1 MYRCHVHLY
10 WAGPA
15 GAELEAF
22 QEEAP
27 LEGMTHEFSQSEEP
41 VCRLAARADV
51 IFADVRGKNPE
62 EFLKPLLE
70 SKKPDGDLIVL
81 AEQEQ
86 APGLPLGGLSD
97 VWFLPMGQEEARFR
111 FARWQQGHKQR
122 MDLWETQQF
131 LDATIDSVPTLVWYK
146 TWDGIH
152 EKVNASFC
160 HTVGKTREQV
170 QGRGHAYIWDVE
182 EDDPACIESE
192 AEVMRTRQTCVSEER
207 IRTGGGERLL
217 TTYKSPLYDYDG
229 SVMGTV
235 GVAIDV
241 TQERAYAEELE
252 MKSRTLETLFTS
264 LECGV
269 MVHTLDGSQVLSIN
283 PAALEI
289 LGYGCREDMMAGG
302 FHMMA
307 DSVLE
312 EDKEVLRQV
321 ITSLKNE
328 GDSASAEYRVRHPD
342 GKVIH
347 VMGNIKLIRE
357 NGELVCQRF
366 LLDVT
371 EQKQKEQSERRRQE
385 ALIHALS
392 IDYNLVC
399 FFDLE
404 TGEGHALRITGCPYG
419 DLDEAFSGPLELS
432 QCMSR
437 YIDNC
442 VFPDDQDMMRETVS
456 QDNLIQELSQRQIF
470 YVNYRTN
477 CKGAEDVRY
486 FQMKVVRL
494 DAEGESGRVVLGL
507 RSIDEETK
515 LELEK
520 TNLLKDALMQ
530 ANRASRA
537 KTVFLSNMSHDIRT
551 PMNAI
556 IGFTALAVSH
566 IESRELVE
574 GYLKKIM
581 TSGNHLLSLIN
592 DVLDMSR
599 IESGKLQLEEKP
611 CSLPEILHGLRNI
624 VLADV
629 HAKQLELYMDT
640 VDVVH
645 ENIVC
650 DNLRLNQ
657 VLLNL
662 LGNSIKYTG
671 PGGMVSMRI
680 SEKPGA
686 PEGFARYEFCI
697 RDTGIGMSE
706 EFVARIAEPFERERN
721 STTSG
726 IQGTG
731 LGMAIT
737 KNIVDMMNGTID
749 IKSKQNVGTEFTVC
763 FTFKLDGDVPE
774 SQTIPQLQN
783 CRALV
788 VDDDF
793 NTCDSVTCML
803 QEIGLRAEWTLSG
816 KEAVLR
822 TRQAVMREDEYSVY
836 IIDWLLPDMN
846 GIEVAR
852 RVRKEIGEEVP
863 IIVLTAYDWSD
874 IEDEARSAGVTA
886 FCSKPLFLSELRDCL
901 QSIIT
906 EREDGGKAE
915 EKPARRTGHI
925 LLAEDNELNQE
936 IAVAILE
943 EAGFTIDVAENGQA
957 AVEKLE
963 SSQPGYY
970 RLVLMDV
977 QMPVMNGYEATRE
990 IRRLKNRKLA
1000 GIPILAMT
1008 ANAFEED
1015 RQEAI
1020 RSGMNGHIPKP
1031 INVDTLMEAM
1041 DSLLEEE
1048 E

>member
-1 MYRCHVHLY
+1 MAPWESGAYSFSQSLKPDPGL
-10 WAGPA
+10 AGKA
-15 GAELEAF
+15 DLIFADLRGAEPRETVRALLEMKKDGGELILLAEKG
-22 QEEAP
+22 QSAP
-27 LEGMTHEFSQSEEP
+27 LEG
-41 VCRLAARADV
+41 CL
-51 IFADVRGKNPE
+51 
-62 EFLKPLLE
+62 
-70 SKKPDGDLIVL
+70 DGVTDIWD
-81 AEQEQ
+81 
-86 APGLPLGGLSD
+86 LPLDAGEL
-97 VWFLPMGQEEARFR
+97 RFR
-111 FARWQQGHKQR
+111 FQRWQRAYKQKL
-122 MDLWETQQF
+122 DLWETRQF
-131 LDATIDSVPTLVWYK
+131 LEATINSVPNLIWYK
-146 TWDGIH
+146 TRDGVH
-152 EKVNASFC
+152 EKVNDSFC
-160 HTVGKTREQV
+160 RTVGKPKDDV
-170 QGRGHAYIWDVE
+170 QGKRHAYIWDVE
-182 EDDPACIESE
+182 QDDPACIESE
-192 AEVMRTRQTCVSEER
+192 EEVMRRRETCVAEER
-207 IRTGGGERLL
+207 IRTGEGERLL
-217 TTYKSPLYDYDG
+217 TTYKSPLYDCDG

-241 TQERAYAEELE
+241 TQERAYASEVEE
-252 MKSRTLETLFTS
+252 KSRMMESLFTS
-264 LECGV
+264 MDCGV
-269 MVHTLDGSQVLSIN
+269 MVHSLDGSRMLSVN

-289 LGYGCREDMMAGG
+289 LGYESREDMMEKG
-302 FHMMA
+302 FHMVA
-307 DSVLE
+307 DSVVD
-312 EDKEVLRQV
+312 EDKEALRDA

-328 GDSASAEYRVRHPD
+328 GDSTSAEYRVRHV
-342 GKVIH
+342 GGRLIH
-347 VMGNIKLIRE
+347 VLGNIKLIRE

-371 EQKQKEQSERRRQE
+371 EQKQKELHEHRRQE
-385 ALIHALS
+385 ALIQALS

-399 FFDLE
+399 YFDLH
-404 TGEGHALRITGCPYG
+404 TGEGHSLRTTGCKYG
-419 DLDEAFSGPLELS
+419 ILEEAFSGPLSLPV
-432 QCMSR
+432 CMGK
-437 YIDNC
+437 YIDSC
-442 VFPDDQDMMRETVS
+442 VYEEDKKMMREMATVES
-456 QDNLIQELSQRQIF
+456 LQRELEERQVF
-470 YVNYRTN
+470 YINYRTV
-477 CKGAEDVRY
+477 CRGGGEPQY
-486 FQMKVVRL
+486 FQMKVVHLEEMGDRQPI
-494 DAEGESGRVVLGL
+494 VLGL
-507 RSIDEETK
+507 RSIDEETRE
-515 LELEK
+515 ELEK
-520 TNLLKDALMQ
+520 TNLLRDALEQ
-530 ANRASRA
+530 AKRASRA

-556 IGFTALAVSH
+556 IGFTTLAMSR
-566 IESRELVE
+566 IDSREQVE

-611 CSLPEILHGLRNI
+611 CSLPGILHGLRNI

-650 DNLRLNQ
+650 DELRLNQ

-662 LGNSIKYTG
+662 LSNSIKYTG
-671 PGGMVSMRI
+671 AGGMVSMRI
-680 SEKPGA
+680 AEKPSA
-686 PEGFARYEFCI
+686 PEGYANFEFCI

-706 EFVARIAEPFERERN
+706 EFVAHITEPFERERN
-721 STTSG
+721 STISG

-749 IKSKQNVGTEFTVC
+749 IKSKQNVGTEFTVR

-774 SQTIPQLQN
+774 SSVIPQLEN

-822 TRQAVMREDEYSVY
+822 TRQAVMRGDAYSVY

-846 GIEVAR
+846 GVEVAR
-852 RVRKEIGEEVP
+852 RMRMETGADVP

-874 IEDEARSAGVTA
+874 IEEEARDAGVTA
-886 FCSKPLFLSELRDCL
+886 FCSKPLFLSELRGTL

-906 EREDGGKAE
+906 TQGEGGG
-915 EKPARRTGHI
+915 EKESIAQRTGRI

-936 IAVAILE
+936 IATAILE
-943 EAGFTIDVAENGQA
+943 EAGFSVEVAENGQV
-957 AVEKLE
+957 AVEMLRASE
-963 SSQPGYY
+963 PGYY

-977 QMPVMNGYEATRE
+977 QMPVMNGYEATRA
-990 IRRLKNRKLA
+990 IRGLEDRKLA

-1015 RQEAI
+1015 RQEALQ
-1020 RSGMNGHIPKP
+1020 SGMNGHVPKP
-1031 INVDTLMEAM
+1031 INITTLMETL
-1041 DSLLEEE
+1041 DSLLGQGGNEK
-1048 E
+1048 

>member
-1 MYRCHVHLY
+1 M
-10 WAGPA
+10 
-15 GAELEAF
+15 
-22 QEEAP
+22 
-27 LEGMTHEFSQSEEP
+27 
-41 VCRLAARADV
+41 
-51 IFADVRGKNPE
+51 
-62 EFLKPLLE
+62 
-70 SKKPDGDLIVL
+70 
-81 AEQEQ
+81 
-86 APGLPLGGLSD
+86 
-97 VWFLPMGQEEARFR
+97 
-111 FARWQQGHKQR
+111 
-122 MDLWETQQF
+122 
-131 LDATIDSVPTLVWYK
+131 
-146 TWDGIH
+146 
-152 EKVNASFC
+152 
-160 HTVGKTREQV
+160 
-170 QGRGHAYIWDVE
+170 
-182 EDDPACIESE
+182 
-192 AEVMRTRQTCVSEER
+192 
-207 IRTGGGERLL
+207 
-217 TTYKSPLYDYDG
+217 
-229 SVMGTV
+229 
-235 GVAIDV
+235 
-241 TQERAYAEELE
+241 
-252 MKSRTLETLFTS
+252 
-264 LECGV
+264 
-269 MVHTLDGSQVLSIN
+269 
-283 PAALEI
+283 
-289 LGYGCREDMMAGG
+289 
-302 FHMMA
+302 
-307 DSVLE
+307 
-312 EDKEVLRQV
+312 
-321 ITSLKNE
+321 
-328 GDSASAEYRVRHPD
+328 EYRVRRKD
-342 GKVIH
+342 GAIRY
-347 VMGNIKLIRE
+347 VMGNVKLMRE
-357 NGELVCQRF
+357 NDELRYQRFVLDCTDRKLQEEENERQQMELVQ
-366 LLDVT
+366 
-371 EQKQKEQSERRRQE
+371 
-385 ALIHALS
+385 ALS
-392 IDYNLVC
+392 IDYKVVC

-404 TGEGHALRITGCPYG
+404 TGIGKPLRVEEVSQQFKENFAG
-419 DLDEAFSGPLELS
+419 ELS
-432 QCMSR
+432 FEESMEFYIQKYVCEEDREMVRQAASR
-437 YIDNC
+437 EEI
-442 VFPDDQDMMRETVS
+442 EKG
-456 QDNLIQELSQRQIF
+456 LSEGKQ
-470 YVNYRTN
+470 YHVNFRTQK
-477 CKGAEDVRY
+477 KGQLEY
-486 FQMKVVRL
+486 YQMKIVR
-494 DAEGESGRVVLGL
+494 AGVRSGRGSIVLGI
-507 RSIDEETK
+507 RSVDKEIRNEMEQRS
-515 LELEK
+515 
-520 TNLLKDALMQ
+520 NLKDALMQ

-706 EFVARIAEPFERERN
+706 EFVARIAEPFEREHN

-915 EKPARRTGHI
+915 EKPAHRTGHI

-977 QMPVMNGYEATRE
+977 QMPVMNGYEATRK
-990 IRRLKNRKLA
+990 IRRLKNKKLSR
-1000 GIPILAMT
+1000 IPILAMT

-1015 RQEAI
+1015 KQEAI